1 MFWKDFEKIR
11 KNIIIFSNKLESK
24 FKKSIRDKIKTLR
37 ENPYAYQRIENSNI
51 LRRFFIDK
59 YVIIYRVNRNYITI
73 LRILPQKSNYKT
85 ENLDILKLKF

>member
-1 MFWKDFEKIR
+1 MFWKDFEKIH

-24 FKKSIRDKIKTLR
+24 FKKSIRNKIKILR

-59 YVIIYRVNRNYITI
+59 YDIIYRVDKNYIAI
-73 LRILPQKSNYKT
+73 LRILPQKSNYKK